1 MILTQALSA
10 VQLSVEF
17 VTGFFYLFVF
27 SIFSS
32 IIFFLPL
39 KLSSLFRLINWYP
52 LFSNVN
58 SISSDLFFIQTIIV
72 QRFCSW
78 TSRVIRIKCSLL
90 YMFFSAI
97 LEEDRQVPQ
106 SSHLFYSHRTTSSF
120 LLAISGKFYLPF
132 TPWNSHQMYLYL
144 HNSLTHQ
151 YMFTILLPLIMGSNL
166 IISALYRGSLI
177 QHGTA
182 WTV

>member
-78 TSRVIRIKCSLL
+78 TSRVIRIKCSPL

-120 LLAISGKFYLPF
+120 LLFWQFQESFTFPSLHEILTNVPISP
-132 TPWNSHQMYLYL
+132 
-144 HNSLTHQ
+144 
-151 YMFTILLPLIMGSNL
+151 
-166 IISALYRGSLI
+166 
-177 QHGTA
+177 
-182 WTV
+182 

>member
-39 KLSSLFRLINWYP
+39 KLSSLFRLINWYS

-58 SISSDLFFIQTIIV
+58 SMSSDLFFIQTIIV

-120 LLAISGKFYLPF
+120 LLFWQFQESFTFPSLPEILTKCTYISIIRWHISICLQFCFP
-132 TPWNSHQMYLYL
+132 
-144 HNSLTHQ
+144 
-151 YMFTILLPLIMGSNL
+151 LLWV
-166 IISALYRGSLI
+166 AF
-177 QHGTA
+177 
-182 WTV
+182 

>member
-72 QRFCSW
+72 QGFCSW

-90 YMFFSAI
+90 YMFFCAI
-97 LEEDRQVPQ
+97 LEVEDRQVPQ

-132 TPWNSHQMYLYL
+132 TPWNSHQMYLAYISIIRWHISICL
-144 HNSLTHQ
+144 Q
-151 YMFTILLPLIMGSNL
+151 FCFPLLWV
-166 IISALYRGSLI
+166 AF
-177 QHGTA
+177 
-182 WTV
+182 